1 MQVKVYLANLKLNR
15 IYHFE
20 KQKIIANDYLTQT
33 LSVISIDNSNLAV
46 LSDVSI
52 TSIPHPMEGLGKKVA
67 ENLLLMIEDKSFDGN
82 YEFETEI
89 IERDSVK
96 YQVGI

>member
-33 LSVISIDNSNLAV
+33 ERMVDLNFRPFCGN
-46 LSDVSI
+46 I
-52 TSIPHPMEGLGKKVA
+52 TL
-67 ENLLLMIEDKSFDGN
+67 
-82 YEFETEI
+82 
-89 IERDSVK
+89 
-96 YQVGI
+96 

>member
-33 LSVISIDNSNLAV
+33 KIIRHLNFRGKWFTIKLSMVESFIAETVWEN
-46 LSDVSI
+46 
-52 TSIPHPMEGLGKKVA
+52 
-67 ENLLLMIEDKSFDGN
+67 ENLRNFAGQRGVICK
-82 YEFETEI
+82 I
-89 IERDSVK
+89 
-96 YQVGI
+96 

>member
-33 LSVISIDNSNLAV
+33 SFLILLINLIA
-46 LSDVSI
+46 SDKI
-52 TSIPHPMEGLGKKVA
+52 KKTH
-67 ENLLLMIEDKSFDGN
+67 KKG
-82 YEFETEI
+82 
-89 IERDSVK
+89 
-96 YQVGI
+96 VGT

>member
-33 LSVISIDNSNLAV
+33 TIISILKSNNRCGTIV
-46 LSDVSI
+46 LDVD
-52 TSIPHPMEGLGKKVA
+52 E
-67 ENLLLMIEDKSFDGN
+67 
-82 YEFETEI
+82 
-89 IERDSVK
+89 
-96 YQVGI
+96 

>member
-33 LSVISIDNSNLAV
+33 SKRGV
-46 LSDVSI
+46 LI
-52 TSIPHPMEGLGKKVA
+52 
-67 ENLLLMIEDKSFDGN
+67 
-82 YEFETEI
+82 I
-89 IERDSVK
+89 IEN
-96 YQVGI
+96 QVIILISQRQGDNVTDFRLCTSYNYLRK

>member
-33 LSVISIDNSNLAV
+33 ANYKNVKFRAGNII
-46 LSDVSI
+46 I
-52 TSIPHPMEGLGKKVA
+52 KKEGLSHISVGSPF
-67 ENLLLMIEDKSFDGN
+67 LRSFN
-82 YEFETEI
+82 
-89 IERDSVK
+89 
-96 YQVGI
+96 

>member
-33 LSVISIDNSNLAV
+33 IAKLELHIFKKSSK
-46 LSDVSI
+46 I
-52 TSIPHPMEGLGKKVA
+52 T
-67 ENLLLMIEDKSFDGN
+67 
-82 YEFETEI
+82 
-89 IERDSVK
+89 K
-96 YQVGI
+96 YAFGG

>member
-33 LSVISIDNSNLAV
+33 MIGCTLRKAYESGKIRTEQEFKEVLHHV
-46 LSDVSI
+46 LSDC
-52 TSIPHPMEGLGKKVA
+52 K
-67 ENLLLMIEDKSFDGN
+67 
-82 YEFETEI
+82 EI
-89 IERDSVK
+89 
-96 YQVGI
+96 

>member
-33 LSVISIDNSNLAV
+33 MMKIIVSQRNSIGYNNS
-46 LSDVSI
+46 
-52 TSIPHPMEGLGKKVA
+52 
-67 ENLLLMIEDKSFDGN
+67 
-82 YEFETEI
+82 
-89 IERDSVK
+89 
-96 YQVGI
+96 

>member
-33 LSVISIDNSNLAV
+33 NSIYKLIWFNGVCYNRIRL
-46 LSDVSI
+46 
-52 TSIPHPMEGLGKKVA
+52 
-67 ENLLLMIEDKSFDGN
+67 
-82 YEFETEI
+82 YESEE
-89 IERDSVK
+89 ER
-96 YQVGI
+96 

>member
-33 LSVISIDNSNLAV
+33 
-46 LSDVSI
+46 
-52 TSIPHPMEGLGKKVA
+52 IPHNHWINALKCSKMKA
-67 ENLLLMIEDKSFDGN
+67 IKSMWKSN
-82 YEFETEI
+82 
-89 IERDSVK
+89 
-96 YQVGI
+96 

>member
-33 LSVISIDNSNLAV
+33 INTIILKLNYKSDKLHLEIVIYN
-46 LSDVSI
+46 
-52 TSIPHPMEGLGKKVA
+52 TEGH
-67 ENLLLMIEDKSFDGN
+67 N
-82 YEFETEI
+82 Y
-89 IERDSVK
+89 
-96 YQVGI
+96 G

>member
-33 LSVISIDNSNLAV
+33 VNGGRLTHQKRYDILEKE
-46 LSDVSI
+46 
-52 TSIPHPMEGLGKKVA
+52 MKKKVPA
-67 ENLLLMIEDKSFDGN
+67 AIRGGRL
-82 YEFETEI
+82 
-89 IERDSVK
+89 
-96 YQVGI
+96 

>member
-33 LSVISIDNSNLAV
+33 KRTRYLTETKKESNMNIVQFEIYLSGECN
-46 LSDVSI
+46 
-52 TSIPHPMEGLGKKVA
+52 E
-67 ENLLLMIEDKSFDGN
+67 
-82 YEFETEI
+82 
-89 IERDSVK
+89 
-96 YQVGI
+96 

>member
-33 LSVISIDNSNLAV
+33 PLHIHFKCSNCNVIIDIDDADINLDYIKLNQKV
-46 LSDVSI
+46 EMKRELEVNDVNI
-52 TSIPHPMEGLGKKVA
+52 TLLGLCKKCREELHGKT
-67 ENLLLMIEDKSFDGN
+67 N
-82 YEFETEI
+82 
-89 IERDSVK
+89 
-96 YQVGI
+96 

>member
-33 LSVISIDNSNLAV
+33 RQIPV
-46 LSDVSI
+46 LKKSGFCGNI
-52 TSIPHPMEGLGKKVA
+52 TVEKNIEGMNAPYVFLIFAYYQRSRLPYYKYHA
-67 ENLLLMIEDKSFDGN
+67 MIFLDLQYVRS
-82 YEFETEI
+82 
-89 IERDSVK
+89 
-96 YQVGI
+96 

>member
-33 LSVISIDNSNLAV
+33 TLPYDFTFSFLTSIIQK
-46 LSDVSI
+46 VSI
-52 TSIPHPMEGLGKKVA
+52 RIVQMSEMADFFI
-67 ENLLLMIEDKSFDGN
+67 
-82 YEFETEI
+82 
-89 IERDSVK
+89 DSLFCQK
-96 YQVGI
+96 GA

>member
-33 LSVISIDNSNLAV
+33 LQIHSFISSPFGVKIDPSQETGTHERGG
-46 LSDVSI
+46 
-52 TSIPHPMEGLGKKVA
+52 TS
-67 ENLLLMIEDKSFDGN
+67 S
-82 YEFETEI
+82 
-89 IERDSVK
+89 
-96 YQVGI
+96 

>member
-33 LSVISIDNSNLAV
+33 ICRIIVKSKGKYSILRIDQ
-46 LSDVSI
+46 
-52 TSIPHPMEGLGKKVA
+52 
-67 ENLLLMIEDKSFDGN
+67 KSSKSGAQN
-82 YEFETEI
+82 QEP
-89 IERDSVK
+89 VK
-96 YQVGI
+96 NFKPLI

>member
-33 LSVISIDNSNLAV
+33 YNVIKVQSYRSNGTNYIVYDN
-46 LSDVSI
+46 
-52 TSIPHPMEGLGKKVA
+52 
-67 ENLLLMIEDKSFDGN
+67 FDDILTPQMVTPIQG
-82 YEFETEI
+82 EW
-89 IERDSVK
+89 
-96 YQVGI
+96 

>member
-33 LSVISIDNSNLAV
+33 D
-46 LSDVSI
+46 
-52 TSIPHPMEGLGKKVA
+52 
-67 ENLLLMIEDKSFDGN
+67 FD
-82 YEFETEI
+82 
-89 IERDSVK
+89 ERLFQRIACGRIKEKIKMVK
-96 YQVGI
+96 IWSQ

>member
-33 LSVISIDNSNLAV
+33 CSNEFIDIYNKSDIIISK
-46 LSDVSI
+46 
-52 TSIPHPMEGLGKKVA
+52 GQ
-67 ENLLLMIEDKSFDGN
+67 GN
-82 YEFETEI
+82 YEALSE
-89 IERDSVK
+89 ERGNVFFLLKAKCPMIASRLEVELGSYVFK
-96 YQVGI
+96 NNKFKNK

>member
-33 LSVISIDNSNLAV
+33 YKSERLTN
-46 LSDVSI
+46 
-52 TSIPHPMEGLGKKVA
+52 TKKYIMMRK
-67 ENLLLMIEDKSFDGN
+67 NK
-82 YEFETEI
+82 
-89 IERDSVK
+89 RDSSGQGVIP
-96 YQVGI
+96 YRRYSPRAVMADLV

>member
-33 LSVISIDNSNLAV
+33 LVNRGWINL
-46 LSDVSI
+46 D
-52 TSIPHPMEGLGKKVA
+52 
-67 ENLLLMIEDKSFDGN
+67 DKC
-82 YEFETEI
+82 I
-89 IERDSVK
+89 II
-96 YQVGI
+96 G

>member
-33 LSVISIDNSNLAV
+33 IGRKLQRFSWKMYYTFIGTAD
-46 LSDVSI
+46 
-52 TSIPHPMEGLGKKVA
+52 
-67 ENLLLMIEDKSFDGN
+67 
-82 YEFETEI
+82 EI
-89 IERDSVK
+89 
-96 YQVGI
+96 YG

>member
-33 LSVISIDNSNLAV
+33 KKQIKLQKSKLSGKINLNIYV
-46 LSDVSI
+46 LF
-52 TSIPHPMEGLGKKVA
+52 
-67 ENLLLMIEDKSFDGN
+67 LL
-82 YEFETEI
+82 
-89 IERDSVK
+89 R
-96 YQVGI
+96 

>member
-33 LSVISIDNSNLAV
+33 FIKKNVKKGGKYDIIHKRSIILRAIKKSNF
-46 LSDVSI
+46 
-52 TSIPHPMEGLGKKVA
+52 G
-67 ENLLLMIEDKSFDGN
+67 
-82 YEFETEI
+82 
-89 IERDSVK
+89 
-96 YQVGI
+96 